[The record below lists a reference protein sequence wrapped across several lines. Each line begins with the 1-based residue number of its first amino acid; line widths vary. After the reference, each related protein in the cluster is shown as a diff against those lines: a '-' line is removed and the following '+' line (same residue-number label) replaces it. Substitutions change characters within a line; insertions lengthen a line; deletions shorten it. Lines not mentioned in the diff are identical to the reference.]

1 MTERGRLKECINC
14 IHKNVCKFAEEN
26 VAAGTKVREIA
37 HECKDFKAIPEYEN
51 KERCNLI

>member
-1 MTERGRLKECINC
+1 MAEYIERESLKECINC

-26 VAAGTKVREIA
+26 VAAGTKVREIM

-51 KERCNLI
+51 KE